1 MNLTT
6 WPYRLLALAALSVA
20 LIGFGWVKGT
30 RHVQAQWDDALQQQA
45 LQAAAV
51 RKRQAE
57 ASVKASA

>member
-6 WPYRLLALAALSVA
+6 WPYRLLALAALGVA
-20 LIGFGWVKGT
+20 GIGFGWVKGT
-30 RHVQAQWDDALQQQA
+30 QHVQARWDDALQQEA

-51 RKRQAE
+51 RERQAE

>member
-6 WPYRLLALAALSVA
+6 WPYRLLALAALSLA
-20 LIGFGWVKGT
+20 LVGFGWVKGAQ
-30 RHVQAQWDDALQQQA
+30 HVQAQWDDALQQQA

-51 RKRQAE
+51 RERQAE